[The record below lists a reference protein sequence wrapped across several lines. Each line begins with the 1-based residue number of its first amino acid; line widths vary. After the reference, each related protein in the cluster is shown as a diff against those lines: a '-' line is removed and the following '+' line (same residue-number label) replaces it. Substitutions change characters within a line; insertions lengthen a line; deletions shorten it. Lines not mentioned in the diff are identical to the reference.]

1 MKTINEP
8 KLNFYGNCKEKS
20 LFSIL
25 QDHCISLSGES
36 CIKTI
41 HLVLSDGTS
50 HHREN
55 VVDALIIYHN
65 RKYAR
70 ELLEQLCP
78 KHWNVDVFCCVKA
91 MISENE
97 TPSFGKYGDY
107 RIDVPMI
114 VVRTE

>member
-1 MKTINEP
+1 M
-8 KLNFYGNCKEKS
+8 KLNFFGKCKEDR
-20 LFSIL
+20 LFDIL
-25 QDHCISLSGES
+25 QHHGISLSGES
-36 CIKTI
+36 SIKTI
-41 HLVLSDGTS
+41 HMVLSNGTYY
-50 HHREN
+50 HREN
-55 VVDALIIYHN
+55 VVDAAIIYHN

-114 VVRTE
+114 AVRTE